1 MATRFPATTHSRVV
15 ATSSGEPK
23 VEYPFSVSTR
33 KWQVVTQRRR
43 KSSRIK
49 ATDSDS
55 FLEMWKRAMERE
67 RKSAEFK
74 RIAENIAP
82 PEVDESP
89 EILEKKTKEFNKILQ
104 VSPEERDRVQSM
116 QIIDR
121 AAAALAAAK
130 ALIEEN
136 PLPRKDDDESDKSKK
151 QGNFLSSFIIFL

>member
-1 MATRFPATTHSRVV
+1 
-15 ATSSGEPK
+15 
-23 VEYPFSVSTR
+23 
-33 KWQVVTQRRR
+33 
-43 KSSRIK
+43 
-49 ATDSDS
+49 
-55 FLEMWKRAMERE
+55 MERE